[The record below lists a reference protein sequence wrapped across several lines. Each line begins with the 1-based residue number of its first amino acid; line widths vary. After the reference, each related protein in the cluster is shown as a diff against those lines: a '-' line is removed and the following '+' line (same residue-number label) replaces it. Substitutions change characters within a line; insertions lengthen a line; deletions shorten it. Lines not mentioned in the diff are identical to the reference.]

1 MHRGSEPFEVQK
13 VASSSVTPEWNSQNR
28 GDKIAPWGC
37 WAGVVGVARG
47 SGLHPM
53 GSSES
58 SKLGFREM
66 QWGASRGF
74 EVEDTLQGA
83 RGRMVASMTIA
94 GMGMG

>member
-1 MHRGSEPFEVQK
+1 
-13 VASSSVTPEWNSQNR
+13 
-28 GDKIAPWGC
+28 
-37 WAGVVGVARG
+37 
-47 SGLHPM
+47 M